1 MDLLVRSTC
10 LITHMLKVTD
20 GYHASLNR
28 FAFAILAA
36 NQLVAVSNIVKF
48 HYDDGIVLLN
58 WKTGEEVDHAVW
70 FSAFLIC
77 VIIFNMFPVRV
88 GYARE
93 KSCQVYPDVQIGVWR
108 ARVRVRVHQDNFY
121 HDAHPPSFRSGYHET

>member
-1 MDLLVRSTC
+1 MGKT
-10 LITHMLKVTD
+10 LKLANGT
-20 GYHASLNR
+20 ASLNR

-48 HYDDGIVLLN
+48 HYDDGTTFLN

-77 VIIFNMFPVRV
+77 VVIFNMFPVRV
-88 GYARE
+88 STA
-93 KSCQVYPDVQIGVWR
+93 
-108 ARVRVRVHQDNFY
+108 
-121 HDAHPPSFRSGYHET
+121 T